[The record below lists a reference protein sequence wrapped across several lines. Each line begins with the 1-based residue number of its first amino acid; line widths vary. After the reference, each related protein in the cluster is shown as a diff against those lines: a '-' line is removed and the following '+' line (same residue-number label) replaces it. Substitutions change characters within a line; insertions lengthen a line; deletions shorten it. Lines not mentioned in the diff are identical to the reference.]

1 MADFTSEK
9 QMAYDAIVE
18 NGTTIVIK
26 KYTKGVYDPVADS
39 STGATWTNYSRPGL
53 LSRYKQSDIDGSN
66 VRKGDMKVLI
76 PALNLD
82 ITLEEG
88 DKITTLNKNWLVIDP
103 GTIQP
108 STDPIIYKAQV
119 RV

>member
-9 QMAYDAIVE
+9 QTAYDMIVE
-18 NGTTIVIK
+18 NGTTVVIK
-26 KYTKGVYDPVADS
+26 KYTEGIYSPVSDS
-39 STGATWTNYSRPGL
+39 SSGATWTNYSHPGL
-53 LSRYKQSDIDGSN
+53 LSRYKQGDIDGDN
-66 VRKGDMKVLI
+66 IRKGDMKVLI
-76 PALNLD
+76 PALNLA

-88 DKITTLNKNWLVIDP
+88 DKVTVLNKDWLVIDP

-108 STDPIIYKAQV
+108 SADPIIYKAQL